1 MHYAI
6 HVDGQ
11 FNFQKVAWIHLD
23 RHMIVAIHQH
33 LVTRIPR
40 YSASHDAHRNTWTL
54 NLRGAQSVKSPRTRP
69 KLQYF
74 NSSVKKI
81 GGCRPLHVPSQL

>member
-6 HVDGQ
+6 HVDGE

-54 NLRGAQSVKSPRTRP
+54 NLRGAQSVKS
-69 KLQYF
+69 L
-74 NSSVKKI
+74 
-81 GGCRPLHVPSQL
+81 PLVQNYNISILL

>member
-1 MHYAI
+1 MTSDWKFY
-6 HVDGQ
+6 GLL
-11 FNFQKVAWIHLD
+11 KVAWIHLD

-54 NLRGAQSVKSPRTRP
+54 NLRGAQP
-69 KLQYF
+69 
-74 NSSVKKI
+74 
-81 GGCRPLHVPSQL
+81 VPSSLHIYADFLFVAFQSLVYNI

>member
-1 MHYAI
+1 M
-6 HVDGQ
+6 
-11 FNFQKVAWIHLD
+11 AWIHLD

-54 NLRGAQSVKSPRTRP
+54 HLRGAQPVSGQKQILKS
-69 KLQYF
+69 KL
-74 NSSVKKI
+74 KI
-81 GGCRPLHVPSQL
+81 ADRK